1 MELVQF
7 RAMNTDIFLAAEG
20 ESQHLAKGFAEAR
33 SFIEDSERRFT
44 RFSDESELSQLN
56 RSAGSW
62 FHASPD
68 MVFVVALAYQ
78 YVGQTRGLFDPSI
91 LTDLKRMG
99 YDRSMDLIMGGDT
112 LSLGSSISD
121 RRRLPLDGL
130 VVNPEENLIRLPE
143 GVQLDL
149 GGIAKGWIAEQA
161 AAILGE
167 FSSAC
172 AVNAGGDMVLVG
184 TPGGKKTWEIALEDP
199 RTPDLPLTRLNV
211 PPGAVATSSVTRR
224 TWNQAGKQRH
234 HLIDPRTGE
243 PAVSDWL
250 SVTVLAPHADMA
262 EVFAKALLIA
272 GSQEAELIAPKDTRI
287 SYLAVDR
294 EGKIWGTQES
304 LEYVYDN

>member
-1 MELVQF
+1 
-7 RAMNTDIFLAAEG
+7 MNTDVFLNAEG
-20 ESQHLAKGFAEAR
+20 EARPIARGFVEAR
-33 SFIEDSERRFT
+33 RFIEDSERRFT
-44 RFSDESELSQLN
+44 RFSEDSELSQLN

-68 MVFVVALAYQ
+68 MVFVLTLAHQ

-91 LTDLKRMG
+91 LPDLHRIG
-99 YDRSMDLIMGGDT
+99 YDRSMDLIRDMG
-112 LSLGSSISD
+112 SIVNSPLFPA
-121 RRRLPLDGL
+121 RHRLPLDGL
-130 VVNPEENLIRLPE
+130 IINPDENLIYMPE

-149 GGIAKGWIAEQA
+149 GGIAKGWIVEQA

-167 FSSAC
+167 SSSAC

-184 TPGGKKTWEIALEDP
+184 IPEGKKMWEITLEDP
-199 RTPDLPLTRLNV
+199 RTPDLPMTTLNV

-224 TWNQAGKQRH
+224 AWNQAGKPRH

-243 PAVSDWL
+243 PAITDWL
-250 SVTVLAPHADMA
+250 SVTVLAPHADVA

-272 GSQEAELIAPKDTRI
+272 GSQEAETIAQNAAGI

-294 EGKIWGTQES
+294 EGKIWGTKES